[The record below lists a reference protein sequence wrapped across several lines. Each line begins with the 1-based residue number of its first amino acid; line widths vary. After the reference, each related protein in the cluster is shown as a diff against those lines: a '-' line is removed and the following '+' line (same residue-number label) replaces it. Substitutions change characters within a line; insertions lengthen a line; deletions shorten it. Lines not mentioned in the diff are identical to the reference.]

1 MEKTLTEYN
10 VHELSLSIN
19 ESCLNMKLAIE
30 QLRKGNEYGTEH
42 YKLECRHWSQRAVN
56 AVLALSL
63 DPKIICPKQEAWAE
77 KFSTE
82 LEG

>member
-10 VHELSLSIN
+10 VHELALSIN
-19 ESCLNMKLAIE
+19 ESCQSMKLAVE
-30 QLRKGNEYGTEH
+30 QLRKGNDYGTEH
-42 YKLECRHWSQRAVN
+42 YKLECLFWSKRAVD
-56 AVLALSL
+56 AVIALSL
-63 DPKIICPKQEAWAE
+63 DPKTICPKQEAWAE